1 MARPIK
7 WRKVCC
13 LPKQKRFGPLD
24 SMGEQGGFVAM
35 TIEEYETIR
44 LIDIEGFTQ
53 EKCAGQ
59 MNIARTTAQLLYN
72 TARKKVADSLVNGN
86 ILVIEGGTYK
96 LCDGLEEICA
106 CGGCRKH
113 RHRVITQK
121 EQGGVFDENGDA
133 GK

>member
-1 MARPIK
+1 
-7 WRKVCC
+7 
-13 LPKQKRFGPLD
+13 
-24 SMGEQGGFVAM
+24 M